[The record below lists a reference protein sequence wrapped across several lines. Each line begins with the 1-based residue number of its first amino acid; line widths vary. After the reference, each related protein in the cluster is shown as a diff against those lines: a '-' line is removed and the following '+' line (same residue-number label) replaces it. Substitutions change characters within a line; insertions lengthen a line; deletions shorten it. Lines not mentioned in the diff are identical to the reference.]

1 VALGRG
7 DGRAKRAINR
17 PALRASGL
25 RGRSPTAWV
34 SGGRQ
39 PGQQLDSDGRRAA
52 QPAGGRDDGDARAIA
67 RAERNGHGG
76 SRRKTEGCEGRTGTQ
91 REGSL
96 RLAVKRVTTRAH
108 RALLDRL
115 EATVDWYEMQ
125 GYAPQDVGGGRAV
138 SGASVDRPYGL
149 TVGVTFT
156 FHGPDGDR
164 VAEGA
169 LGNGY
174 SIAGD
179 ALTDLRDVVLA
190 WRLFNATYAGETPEQ
205 ALPEDD
211 PDAVTGRSS
220 TRSSRS
226 SWVRCSSGSSRSRRS
241 PRTSGSSTARR
252 SRRKGRR
259 ASRPDAL
266 YSTGTP
272 ARRGAL
278 A

>member
-1 VALGRG
+1 VFTR
-7 DGRAKRAINR
+7 
-17 PALRASGL
+17 
-25 RGRSPTAWV
+25 
-34 SGGRQ
+34 
-39 PGQQLDSDGRRAA
+39 
-52 QPAGGRDDGDARAIA
+52 
-67 RAERNGHGG
+67 
-76 SRRKTEGCEGRTGTQ
+76 
-91 REGSL
+91 
-96 RLAVKRVTTRAH
+96 RAH

-179 ALTDLRDVVLA
+179 ALTGPAGRRARVAAVQRHLRGRDARAGAARGRPGRGDREIVDAIVAQLMGPMLV
-190 WRLFNATYAGETPEQ
+190 RLVEVKEVAPHVRLVDGQEVTP
-205 ALPEDD
+205 
-211 PDAVTGRSS
+211 
-220 TRSSRS
+220 
-226 SWVRCSSGSSRSRRS
+226 
-241 PRTSGSSTARR
+241 
-252 SRRKGRR
+252 KGRR
-259 ASRPDAL
+259 ASRPDRL